1 MPFSKLDYCNSL
13 YSSLP
18 NSFIHRLQLVQNS
31 LACAVVP
38 TVKRSDHITSTLN
51 TLHWLPVEKRIK
63 FKIATLTFKTLH
75 YKQPTYLADLLY
87 PYKPS
92 RNIRSADK
100 HFLDIPDT
108 RSTIGR
114 RSFAFTAPD
123 VWNTLSLALRL
134 SDSLPTFRSQLKT
147 YLFPPQIPFS
157 TGLVY
162 WIFDPT
168 FSDPLSGLSVG

>member
-31 LACAVVP
+31 LARAVVP
-38 TVKRSDHITSTLN
+38 TVKRPDHIASTLN

-63 FKIATLTFKTLH
+63 YKIATLTFKTLH
-75 YKQPTYLADLLY
+75 NKQPTYLADLLN

-92 RNIRSADK
+92 RNLRSTYK

-108 RSTIGR
+108 RSVIGR
-114 RSFAFTAPD
+114 RSFAFTFLS
-123 VWNTLSLALRL
+123 VWNSLPLALRL
-134 SDSLPTFRSQLKT
+134 SDSLPA
-147 YLFPPQIPFS
+147 
-157 TGLVY
+157 
-162 WIFDPT
+162 
-168 FSDPLSGLSVG
+168 